1 MEIRRLDT
9 GPLDVSP
16 VAAGTLLTP
25 DGAERAAWQI
35 AEEMPVAILL
45 NGETFAVMMMTPA
58 DIEDFAVGFALT
70 EGIVERAGDIGGLR
84 IAEAADG
91 MICNM
96 TLDPARIEK
105 VEGRRRTL
113 AGRAGCGICGA
124 QSLEAVLPPP
134 RRVAR
139 RGPLP
144 DRAALLEAFDA
155 LPAAQVMK
163 QVNKTTHAVAFR
175 DRARGGLLTREDIGR
190 HNALDKLAGA
200 LARDGRDA
208 ADGFI
213 LLSSRV
219 SVEMVQKAA
228 AIGAPL
234 VAAVSAPSALALR
247 LAARAGLVLACRAGR
262 DIMLF
267 DETAL
272 AAPLRED
279 RTP

>member
-1 MEIRRLDT
+1 MRIRRLDT

-16 VAAGTLLTP
+16 VAAGRLLTP
-25 DGAERAAWQI
+25 EGERRAFWQI

-70 EGIVERAGDIGGLR
+70 EGIVEAAEDIESLR

-91 MICNM
+91 MICNL

-124 QSLEAVLPPP
+124 QSLEAVLPAP

-139 RGPLP
+139 TALP
-144 DRAALLEAFDA
+144 GAEALFAAFDG
-155 LPAAQVMK
+155 LPARQVMK
-163 QVNKTTHAVAFR
+163 QVNKTTHAAAFC
-175 DRARGGLLTREDIGR
+175 DRGGAVELVREDIGR

-208 ADGFI
+208 SRGFV

-247 LAARAGLVLACRAGR
+247 VAARAGIVLACRAGR

-267 DETAL
+267 DDTAL
-272 AAPLRED
+272 TAPLKED
-279 RTP
+279 

>member
-16 VAAGTLLTP
+16 LAAGRLLT
-25 DGAERAAWQI
+25 AEGERPAAWQV
-35 AEEMPVAILL
+35 AEEVPVAILL

-70 EGIVERAGDIGGLR
+70 EGIVESLAGIDGLR

-91 MICNM
+91 MICNL
-96 TLDPARIEK
+96 TLDPARLAL

-124 QSLEAVLPPP
+124 QSLEAVLPAP
-134 RRVAR
+134 RRVAKA
-139 RGPLP
+139 PLP
-144 DRAALLEAFDA
+144 SRAALLAAFEA
-155 LPAAQVMK
+155 LPAAQAMK
-163 QVNKTTHAVAFR
+163 QVNKTTHAAAFC
-175 DRARGGLLTREDIGR
+175 DVSGAVTLVREDIGR
-190 HNALDKLAGA
+190 HNALDKLGGA
-200 LARDGRDA
+200 LAREGRDA
-208 ADGFI
+208 GAGFI

-228 AIGAPL
+228 TLGAPL
-234 VAAVSAPSALALR
+234 LAAVSAPSALALR
-247 LAARAGLVLACRAGR
+247 LAARAGITLACRAGG

-267 DETAL
+267 DQSAL
-272 AAPLRED
+272 AAPQ
-279 RTP
+279 RTIP